1 MKNLAIIP
9 ARSGSK
15 GLKNKNIKLL
25 NGKPLIAYT
34 IEAAMESGK
43 FDEVIVSTESK
54 EYASVA
60 QKFGA
65 KIPFLRDKD
74 LAGDDSSI
82 WEVLRN
88 VLHNSPLN
96 GIAFDTVT
104 LLQPTSPLRS
114 SSDII
119 KAFSLMN
126 EKEAEAIVSVC
137 LMDHSPLWSNTL
149 PEDNSMKGFIDTK
162 VLKSRRQSL
171 SKYYRLN
178 GAIYLLKTDFL
189 TKAENIYTE
198 KTYALIMDRER
209 SVDIDTILDFK
220 FAEFLINNTWFY
232 SYK

>member
-220 FAEFLINNTWFY
+220 FAEFLINNT
-232 SYK
+232 